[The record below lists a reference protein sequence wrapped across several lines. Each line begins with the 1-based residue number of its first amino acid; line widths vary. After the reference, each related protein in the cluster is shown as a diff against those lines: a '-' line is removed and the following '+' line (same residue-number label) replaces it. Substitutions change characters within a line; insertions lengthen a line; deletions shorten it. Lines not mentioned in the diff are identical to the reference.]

1 MPTTVP
7 LDKVIKGK
15 SSYYAI
21 YDGLLADADGLK
33 IVKEK
38 CSFVTVSTGEES
50 EYFEI
55 NWNNGKPESLKALK
69 KDSNITDNVPSIL
82 KITVLDCFGN
92 ERVIEMN
99 MTVVPNVA
107 K

>member
-1 MPTTVP
+1 M
-7 LDKVIKGK
+7 DEVIKGK

-21 YDGLLADADGLK
+21 YDAVLAKAKGLK

>member
-1 MPTTVP
+1 M
-7 LDKVIKGK
+7 DEVIKGK

-21 YDGLLADADGLK
+21 YDAVLAKAKGLK

-55 NWNNGKPESLKALK
+55 YWNNNGKPEYLKALK

>member
-1 MPTTVP
+1 MVRI
-7 LDKVIKGK
+7 IKGK

-21 YDGLLADADGLK
+21 YDAVLAEAKGLK
-33 IVKEK
+33 IIPEK
-38 CSFVTVSTGEES
+38 CSFVTVSTGEIS
-50 EYFEI
+50 EYFGI
-55 NWNNGKPESLKALK
+55 SWSADGKTPEYLEALK
-69 KDSNITDNVPSIL
+69 KDSNIGANVPSVL